1 MPSDTLVSLR
11 ANAPQ
16 RGPRLA
22 LFAVWLAI
30 VLILAWHHAFW
41 RDEVRAYSIALQ
53 GDDVV
58 GMLKALHGE
67 GHPAVWYL
75 MLRTAHAVFHTPL
88 VLPAV
93 SLLTATAAV
102 LLLALRSPFRLWVL
116 GLVLFGGVGLYEYVV
131 VSRNY
136 GISMLAMFL
145 LAWLYPR
152 YRDRGI
158 ALGLLLALL
167 ANTNAHSALLV
178 AAFLLFWL
186 LDAAIQHGLRWTPAL
201 RSFGLNAV
209 VAVIGV
215 GLCAATIYPTFN
227 DAALVD
233 HGAAFAPG
241 RLLEAAALPASQFP
255 ELVTHHPWQLLK
267 LLGLRNE
274 ASRAALAALM
284 SLAMVGSTFGL
295 LRRPAAFVAAL
306 AALLMFSLFFAVI
319 SPGAYRHEALWLM
332 FLLSMYWIAL
342 RRDPARELAVP
353 PRSKAPLKAASWAG
367 AGLLAGLLALQ
378 LPDSALALVNLLPG
392 RPPLSQ
398 SASFAAFIGK
408 HPELAHATVI
418 AEPDHFAEALPYYLP
433 NPIYMLH
440 EQVYRPYV
448 KFTRAVRAET
458 SLDDVLKAA
467 EQVAASTRRPVV
479 ILMAT
484 ALDPAAPAKSV
495 REGYNWRFDTTPE
508 QVRAFEAATR
518 KLGHFGP
525 AITDESYDA
534 YVLDPAKTS

>member
-1 MPSDTLVSLR
+1 MPSDTLAYLR
-11 ANAPQ
+11 ASAPQ
-16 RGPRLA
+16 RGLRIIV
-22 LFAVWLAI
+22 FAVWLAA
-30 VLILAWHHAFW
+30 VLVLAWRHVFW

-53 GDDVV
+53 GDSVV
-58 GMLKALHGE
+58 GMLQALHGE
-67 GHPAVWYL
+67 GHPALWYL
-75 MLRTAHAVFHTPL
+75 MLRGAHAVFHTPL

-93 SLLTATAAV
+93 SLTTAAAAV
-102 LLLALRSPFRLWVL
+102 LLLTLRSPFRLWAL
-116 GLVLFGGVGLYEYVV
+116 GLVLFGGIGLYEYVV

-152 YRDRGI
+152 YRDRSI

-186 LDAAIQHGLRWTPAL
+186 IDTVMQHGWRWTPAL
-201 RSFGLNAV
+201 SRFGLNAI
-209 VAVIGV
+209 VALIGV
-215 GLCAATIYPTFN
+215 GLCAATIVPTFN

-233 HGAAFAPG
+233 HGAAFAAD

-255 ELVTHHPWQLLK
+255 ELVTHHFWQALK
-267 LLGLRNE
+267 ALHLRSE
-274 ASRAALAALM
+274 ASAAALAIVM
-284 SLAMVGSTFGL
+284 SAAMIGSTLGL

-342 RRDPARELAVP
+342 QREPARELAARP
-353 PRSKAPLKAASWAG
+353 PTAPLRAASWAG
-367 AGLLAGLLALQ
+367 VGLLAGLLALQ
-378 LPDSALALVNLLPG
+378 LPDSARALVNLLPG
-392 RPPLSQ
+392 RPPPSQ
-398 SASFAAFIGK
+398 SANFAAFIDQ
-408 HPELAHATVI
+408 HPELAHAAI
-418 AEPDHFAEALPYYLP
+418 ISEPDHYAEALPYYLP

-448 KFTRAVRAET
+448 KFTKAVRAEI
-458 SLDDVLKAA
+458 SLDDVLRAA
-467 EQVAASTRRPVV
+467 ERVAASTKQPVI

-484 ALDPAAPAKSV
+484 ALDPANPARSI

-508 QVRAFEAATR
+508 QVRAFKAATR

>member
-1 MPSDTLVSLR
+1 MSSDALVCLR

-16 RGPRLA
+16 RALRLA
-22 LFAVWLAI
+22 LFAAWLAV
-30 VLILAWHHAFW
+30 VLMLAYHHIFW

-58 GMLKALHGE
+58 GMLQALQGE

-75 MLRTAHAVFHTPL
+75 MLRGAHAVFHTPL

-93 SLLTATAAV
+93 SLLTAAAAV

-116 GLVLFGGVGLYEYVV
+116 GLVLFGGVALYEYVV

-136 GISMLAMFL
+136 GISMLTMFL

-152 YRDRGI
+152 YRDRSV

-186 LDAAIQHGLRWTPAL
+186 IDTVMQHGLRWTPAL
-201 RSFGLNAV
+201 SRFGLNAI
-209 VAVIGV
+209 VALIGV
-215 GLCAATIYPTFN
+215 GLCAATIFPTFN

-233 HGAAFAPG
+233 HGAAVAAG
-241 RLLEAAALPASQFP
+241 HLIEAAALPASQFP
-255 ELVTHHPWQLLK
+255 ELVTHHPWQALK
-267 LLGLRNE
+267 ALHLRSE
-274 ASRAALAALM
+274 ASATALAVVMSTAMIGSAL
-284 SLAMVGSTFGL
+284 GL

-319 SPGAYRHEALWLM
+319 SPGAYRHEALWLT
-332 FLLSMYWIAL
+332 FLLSMYWITL
-342 RRDPARELAVP
+342 QPEPARELAARP
-353 PRSKAPLKAASWAG
+353 PTAPLRAASWAG
-367 AGLLAGLLALQ
+367 VGLLAGLLALQ
-378 LPDSALALVNLLPG
+378 LPDSGRALVNLLPG
-392 RPPLSQ
+392 QPPPSQ
-398 SASFAAFIGK
+398 SANFAAFVDK
-408 HPELAHATVI
+408 HPELARATI
-418 AEPDHFAEALPYYLP
+418 ISEPDHYAEALPYYLP
-433 NPIYMLH
+433 NPIYLLH

-448 KFTRAVRAET
+448 KFTKAVRAEI
-458 SLDDVLKAA
+458 SLDDVLRAA
-467 EQVAASTRRPVV
+467 ERIAASTKQPVI

-484 ALDPAAPAKSV
+484 ALNPADPASSI
-495 REGYNWRFDTTPE
+495 REGYNWQFDTTPD
-508 QVRAFEAATR
+508 QVRAFEAATH

>member
-1 MPSDTLVSLR
+1 M
-11 ANAPQ
+11 
-16 RGPRLA
+16 
-22 LFAVWLAI
+22 
-30 VLILAWHHAFW
+30 LILAWHHVFW

-53 GDDVV
+53 GDDVA
-58 GMLKALHGE
+58 GMLQALHGE

-75 MLRTAHAVFHTPL
+75 MLRGAHAVFHTPL

-93 SLLTATAAV
+93 SLITAAAAV
-102 LLLALRSPFRLWVL
+102 LLLTLRSPFRLWL
-116 GLVLFGGVGLYEYVV
+116 LALVLFGGVGLYEYVV

-186 LDAAIQHGLRWTPAL
+186 IDTVMQHGLRWTPAL
-201 RSFGLNAV
+201 GRFGLNAI
-209 VAVIGV
+209 VALIGV
-215 GLCAATIYPTFN
+215 GLCAATIFPTFN

-233 HGAAFAPG
+233 HGAAFAAG
-241 RLLEAAALPASQFP
+241 HLLEAAALPASQFP
-255 ELVTHHPWQLLK
+255 ELVTHHFWQALK
-267 LLGLRNE
+267 ALHLRSE
-274 ASRAALAALM
+274 ASAAALAIVM
-284 SLAMVGSTFGL
+284 SAAMIGSTLGL

-342 RRDPARELAVP
+342 QREPARELAARPPTVP
-353 PRSKAPLKAASWAG
+353 LRAASWAG

-398 SASFAAFIGK
+398 SANFAAFIGK
-408 HPELAHATVI
+408 HPELARATI
-418 AEPDHFAEALPYYLP
+418 ISEPDHYAEALPYYLP
-433 NPIYMLH
+433 NPVYLLH

-448 KFTRAVRAET
+448 KFTKAVRAEI

-467 EQVAASTRRPVV
+467 EQVAAATKQPVI

-484 ALDPAAPAKSV
+484 ALDPAKPANSI
-495 REGYNWRFDTTPE
+495 REGYNWRFDSTPD
-508 QVRAFEAATR
+508 QVRAFQAATR